1 MPTFCGI
8 TVSLQSQYDALTIP
22 EYPLTD
28 EASPT
33 PKLDDRVDEL
43 KKTADVQ
50 IPIYQSSQFW
60 LSYTCPPPEDRSFRF
75 YYFKLFIKDRCLVS
89 WGTGEEEDW
98 SGKTVFALYDG
109 GHDFERRRV
118 VEKRGF
124 FFPSRGITGI
134 EEQEMFEVRVFRSI
148 ARKREK
154 GVIESFERAA
164 FKDAGFYG
172 GLTKD
177 FSITK
182 IGRLEKGECQRR
194 YTYALLDPV
203 DEPYVVFKYHAQ
215 GTNPTHSPS
224 SSSSQDAV
232 VPENEPSDR
241 TGYETGLYR
250 QLSVPPRKQL
260 LLPPD
265 SSDGARSLPVKKIRR
280 GEHALD
286 GDGARGSGASERG
299 NNSEDEPRDWE
310 IEAPSPVKA
319 DRTRLERAD
328 TPPSARAKNGS
339 ISLLRGVIANALRR
353 RDGSGN
359 SGNSEAI

>member
-1 MPTFCGI
+1 MPSLCGI
-8 TVSLQSQYDALTIP
+8 NVSLQSQYDALTIP
-22 EYPLTD
+22 EYPLAD
-28 EASPT
+28 DASSM

-60 LSYTCPPPEDRSFRF
+60 LSYTCPPAPEGCSFRF
-75 YYFKLFIKDRCLVS
+75 YYFKLFVKDRCLVS

-98 SGKTVFALYDG
+98 SGKTVFGLYDG

-134 EEQEMFEVRVFRSI
+134 KEQEMFEVRVFRSI

-154 GVIESFERAA
+154 GVIESFERSA
-164 FKDAGFYG
+164 FKDAGFY
-172 GLTKD
+172 
-177 FSITK
+177 ITK
-182 IGRLEKGECQRR
+182 IGRLEKGEYQRH

-203 DEPYVVFKYHAQ
+203 DEP
-215 GTNPTHSPS
+215 
-224 SSSSQDAV
+224 SSQDAV

-241 TGYETGLYR
+241 IGSETGLYR
-250 QLSVPPRKQL
+250 RLSVPPRKQL
-260 LLPPD
+260 LLPLD

-280 GEHALD
+280 SEHALD
-286 GDGARGSGASERG
+286 GDGARDSGASERG
-299 NNSEDEPRDWE
+299 NHIEDEPRDWE
-310 IEAPSPVKA
+310 IETPSPVKA
-319 DRTRLERAD
+319 ERIRLERAD

>member
-1 MPTFCGI
+1 MPSLCGI
-8 TVSLQSQYDALTIP
+8 NVSLQSQYDALTIP
-22 EYPLTD
+22 EYPLAD
-28 EASPT
+28 DASSM

-60 LSYTCPPPEDRSFRF
+60 LSYTCPPAPEGCTFRF
-75 YYFKLFIKDRCLVS
+75 YYFKLFVKDRYLVS

-98 SGKTVFALYDG
+98 SGKTVFGLYDG

-134 EEQEMFEVRVFRSI
+134 KEQEMFEVRVFRSI

-164 FKDAGFYG
+164 FKDAGFY
-172 GLTKD
+172 
-177 FSITK
+177 ITK
-182 IGRLEKGECQRR
+182 IGRLEKGEYQRR

-215 GTNPTHSPS
+215 GATPTHSPS

-241 TGYETGLYR
+241 TGSETGLYR
-250 QLSVPPRKQL
+250 RLSVPPRKQL

-265 SSDGARSLPVKKIRR
+265 SSDGARSLPVKKFRR
-280 GEHALD
+280 SEHALD

-299 NNSEDEPRDWE
+299 NHIEDEPRDWD
-310 IEAPSPVKA
+310 IETPSPVKA
-319 DRTRLERAD
+319 ERIRLERAD

-359 SGNSEAI
+359 SGRR

>member
-1 MPTFCGI
+1 MPSLCGI
-8 TVSLQSQYDALTIP
+8 NVSLQSQYDALTIP
-22 EYPLTD
+22 EYPLAD
-28 EASPT
+28 EASST
-33 PKLDDRVDEL
+33 PKLDDRVNEL

-60 LSYTCPPPEDRSFRF
+60 LSYTCPPAPEDCSFRF
-75 YYFKLFIKDRCLVS
+75 YYFKLFVKDRCVVS

-118 VEKRGF
+118 IEKRGF

-134 EEQEMFEVRVFRSI
+134 NEQEMFEVRVFRSI

-154 GVIESFERAA
+154 GVIESFERMA
-164 FKDAGFYG
+164 FKDAGFY
-172 GLTKD
+172 
-177 FSITK
+177 ITK

-194 YTYALLDPV
+194 YSYALLDPV

-215 GTNPTHSPS
+215 GATPTHSPS

-232 VPENEPSDR
+232 VPENEPSNR
-241 TGYETGLYR
+241 TGSETGLYR
-250 QLSVPPRKQL
+250 RLSVPPRKQL

-265 SSDGARSLPVKKIRR
+265 SSHGAQSLPVKKVRR
-280 GEHALD
+280 VEDALN
-286 GDGARGSGASERG
+286 GDGSRRSGASEVG
-299 NNSEDEPRDWE
+299 NQSEDESRDWE
-310 IEAPSPVKA
+310 VETPSPVKA
-319 DRTRLERAD
+319 DRIRLERPD

-359 SGNSEAI
+359 SGNSEAILMVV